1 MRISNGEQKVA
12 SLLKRNG
19 IPFKTEIMF
28 KGLVGK
34 KHIQLR
40 YDFAIIKNNKVF
52 ILIEVD
58 GRQHYEYIKYFHKNY
73 SGFLRSQERDRVK
86 NKFALINNI
95 PLIRIPYWDLDTLT
109 FEKIFN
115 TSEYRVKSKYHLDYL
130 RNGRR

>member
-1 MRISNGEQKVA
+1 MRTSNGEQKVA

-52 ILIEVD
+52 INGYIEDNVL
-58 GRQHYEYIKYFHKNY
+58 K
-73 SGFLRSQERDRVK
+73 VK
-86 NKFALINNI
+86 CINI
-95 PLIRIPYWDLDTLT
+95 W
-109 FEKIFN
+109 K
-115 TSEYRVKSKYHLDYL
+115 
-130 RNGRR
+130 

>member
-1 MRISNGEQKVA
+1 MRTSKGEQKVA

-58 GRQHYEYIKYFHKNY
+58 
-73 SGFLRSQERDRVK
+73 RVK

-130 RNGRR
+130 RNRRC

>member
-1 MRISNGEQKVA
+1 M
-12 SLLKRNG
+12 
-19 IPFKTEIMF
+19 
-28 KGLVGK
+28 
-34 KHIQLR
+34 
-40 YDFAIIKNNKVF
+40 
-52 ILIEVD
+52 LIEVD

-115 TSEYRVKSKYHLDYL
+115 IEIKMKFENVIFALFGDILNESEKNKMLKS
-130 RNGRR
+130 